1 MADFFLAFPVWLQY
15 TLLAVLFAA
24 TLYVFYWLS
33 EKMHGLTVKLERF
46 VSSPWVG
53 LLEKFSFFRSF
64 YFMLMTLFLASSTP
78 AILDSMNLKHELL
91 NSEFSRVLWAF
102 AIMTVCVTLSNTIS
116 IIAARFERNI
126 HLPVKG
132 LSQAIK
138 IVIWIL
144 TGILA
149 LSAILN
155 KDPAYLIGGLT
166 ALSAVLL
173 LIFQSSILGLVS
185 GFQLVLND
193 LVRVGDWIVMPGQN
207 ADGEI
212 TDILLTTVRVRNW
225 DNTIVNIPA
234 NSFIT
239 NSFAN
244 WREMSESGGRRIKRA
259 INIDMKTI
267 RFLDNADIEKMKR
280 INLLHSYLLQKQ
292 KELEEANRNADEF
305 NFTRISNIGTFRRY
319 ILEYLKANP
328 KISNKF
334 TCMVRQ
340 LAPTPEGLPLEIY
353 CFCADTRWVY
363 YENVQSDIFD
373 HLLSIIS
380 EFDLSVFQRA
390 GND

>member
-1 MADFFLAFPVWLQY
+1 MFDIFASFSVWLQY
-15 TLLAVLFAA
+15 ALVTLTFAGFVY
-24 TLYVFYWLS
+24 LCHWLS
-33 EKMHGLTVKLERF
+33 IKLHALTSRFEKLVTT
-46 VSSPWVG
+46 PWIG
-53 LLEKFSFFRSF
+53 LLEKYHFFRSF
-64 YFMLMTLFLASSTP
+64 YFMVMMLVLASSTDV
-78 AILDSMNLKHELL
+78 ILHALKLSHHLL
-91 NSEFSRVLWAF
+91 NSLFSRTLWAF
-102 AIMTVCVTLSNTIS
+102 ALTTVCITLSSSVS
-116 IIAARFERNI
+116 IISTRFERNA

-132 LSQAIK
+132 LAQAVK
-138 IVIWIL
+138 IIIWIL

-149 LSAILN
+149 LSTLLN

-166 ALSAVLL
+166 ALSAVLI

-234 NSFIT
+234 NNFIST
-239 NSFAN
+239 SFAN

-259 INIDMKTI
+259 INIDMRSI
-267 RFLDNADIEKMKR
+267 RFLDEKDIQKLKR
-280 INLLHSYLLQKQ
+280 INLLREYLEK
-292 KELEEANRNADEF
+292 KEKEMAEANRNADEY
-305 NFTRISNIGTFRRY
+305 NSRRLSNIGTFRRY
-319 ILEYLKANP
+319 ILEYLRENP
-328 KISNKF
+328 HVSNVF

-340 LAPTPEGLPLEIY
+340 LAPTTEGLPLEVY
-353 CFCADTRWVY
+353 CFCNNTAWVF

-380 EFDLSVFQRA
+380 IFDLKVYQRY
-390 GND
+390 GQD

>member
-1 MADFFLAFPVWLQY
+1 YLFHWLA
-15 TLLAVLFAA
+15 
-24 TLYVFYWLS
+24 
-33 EKMHGLTVKLERF
+33 EKLHGLTVKLERF
-46 VSSPWVG
+46 VISPWVG
-53 LLEKFSFFRSF
+53 LLEKFHFFRHF
-64 YFMLMTLFLASSTP
+64 YFMLMTIFLAASTP
-78 AILDSMNLKHELL
+78 VILDSVWLRHELL
-91 NSEFSRVLWAF
+91 NSVFSRVIWAF
-102 AIMTVCVTLSNTIS
+102 ALMTVCITLSSAIS
-116 IIAARFERNI
+116 VIAARFERNV

-132 LSQAIK
+132 LSQAVK

-149 LSAILN
+149 LSTIIN

-166 ALSAVLL
+166 ALSAVLI

-234 NSFIT
+234 NNFIT
-239 NSFAN
+239 TSFAN

-267 RFLDNADIEKMKR
+267 RFLDNDDIEKMKR
-280 INLLHSYLLQKQ
+280 INLLHEYLLQKQ
-292 KELEEANRNADEF
+292 KELKEANKNADEF
-305 NFTRISNIGTFRRY
+305 NITRISNIGTFRRY
-319 ILEYLKANP
+319 ILEYLRANP
-328 KISNKF
+328 NISNKF

-380 EFDLSVFQRA
+380 EFDLKVFQRL